1 MVRLSPQGQSSRRKH
16 TKRTGSNTSIGLGIL
31 NASIALGLMLF
42 TVALLPPMA
51 HADGGPIVQTEEGPV
66 QGFVTSKGVKEF
78 LGIPYAAP
86 PVSTNPTAAPCSP
99 TNLRWCPPVKHAPW
113 TTTLKATAYGPI
125 CAQTNLFGVFAGP
138 KNYNEDC
145 LFLNVF

>member
-1 MVRLSPQGQSSRRKH
+1 MFRLFKKGQSSRVPKD
-16 TKRTGSNTSIGLGIL
+16 TKRLGLKTSIAFGLTL
-31 NASIALGLMLF
+31 SAAAAL
-42 TVALLPPMA
+42 APIQA
-51 HADGGPIVQTEEGPV
+51 HADGGPIVQTDEGPV
-66 QGFVTSKGVKEF
+66 QGFVTQRGIKEF

-113 TTTLKATAYGPI
+113 TTVLKATAYGPI

-138 KNYNEDC
+138 VNYTA
-145 LFLNVF
+145 FI